1 MAKIVISNAIA
12 NIVELK
18 SRLRGV
24 KTPGKRILAAAFK
37 NNDYS
42 ALIGEL
48 LTRIELYQS
57 VGVLDYKLKDV
68 DTIQGMKFKFGF
80 ESVLASTLKAS
91 GVSSSPRVVQQI
103 VRQQQVMAPVS
114 LQNVPNNN
122 SNRYLAFMSQAV
134 KAGYISPE
142 ILNITKSL
150 SPKERNDMF
159 DIVADGFDAIEKT
172 TLHYTSTGYEQDSD
186 AIFDA
191 IRPISADIKSDLT
204 HYGFDLNQAKQIL
217 IGIDRSK
224 GVSSSPRVVQQIVRQ
239 QQVIEVGSN
248 VVKLSE
254 NAKAYTKIFA
264 KAVKNGDLTAED
276 ADMWNIQSARVKNAI
291 AKRLDNDVDLMI
303 DKKSEYDMNDEGEAE
318 EFWEKMS
325 YISGDFGDDMDNKY
339 HIGSDVASELLFAA
353 FNYASGPSQAALAA
367 ATSTILSPNAEYYQD
382 LIETAT
388 EVGALDGADADMWH
402 IQPIKVKNSIAI
414 LISDALVKLEATGD
428 FETVADD
435 FGYERDIDSYLGFD
449 PGVAILGCI
458 VDATSGVTTGDL
470 DAPITQKV
478 PFNIAGTYGALVEDW
493 CSPGVFEMYKKIQA
507 KVGDSVIQKAAA
519 YIKAKQGKPAG
530 LVGDPMGDSVYNIL
544 ESAKIKTTYEN
555 RELVRQA
562 LQTIVANY

>member
-12 NIVELK
+12 NITELK

-91 GVSSSPRVVQQI
+91 GVSSTPRVVQQI
-103 VRQQQVMAPVS
+103 VRQQQVVAPVS
-114 LQNVPNNN
+114 FQNVTN
-122 SNRYLAFMSQAV
+122 
-134 KAGYISPE
+134 K
-142 ILNITKSL
+142 
-150 SPKERNDMF
+150 
-159 DIVADGFDAIEKT
+159 
-172 TLHYTSTGYEQDSD
+172 
-186 AIFDA
+186 
-191 IRPISADIKSDLT
+191 RP
-204 HYGFDLNQAKQIL
+204 
-217 IGIDRSK
+217 
-224 GVSSSPRVVQQIVRQ
+224 
-239 QQVIEVGSN
+239 SN

-254 NAKAYTKIFA
+254 
-264 KAVKNGDLTAED
+264 
-276 ADMWNIQSARVKNAI
+276 
-291 AKRLDNDVDLMI
+291 
-303 DKKSEYDMNDEGEAE
+303 
-318 EFWEKMS
+318 
-325 YISGDFGDDMDNKY
+325 
-339 HIGSDVASELLFAA
+339 
-353 FNYASGPSQAALAA
+353 
-367 ATSTILSPNAEYYQD
+367 NAEYYQD

-458 VDATSGVTTGDL
+458 VDATSGVNTG
-470 DAPITQKV
+470 DAPISQKV
-478 PFNIAGTYGALVEDW
+478 PFNIAGTYDALVEDW
-493 CSPGVFEMYKKIQA
+493 CSPSVFEMYKKIQA